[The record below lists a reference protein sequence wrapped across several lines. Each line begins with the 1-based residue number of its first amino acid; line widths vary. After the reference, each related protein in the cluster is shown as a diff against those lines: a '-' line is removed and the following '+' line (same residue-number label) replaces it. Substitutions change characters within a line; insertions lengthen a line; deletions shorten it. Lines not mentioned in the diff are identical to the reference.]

1 MQEQKH
7 SSELNIKWFAT
18 LNDGNK
24 IIESDNIVWSN
35 IANKVVELS
44 WISDSQTLI
53 SLPLGM
59 KRYMQGKTGSCS
71 LMGGKISIESRWI
84 GFYAPSGDKIITR
97 VDETTGK
104 VSIEVEKDDPISNDK
119 KL

>member
-7 SSELNIKWFAT
+7 SSELNIKWFAA

-84 GFYAPSGDKIITR
+84 GFETADGIQIKIRRMESNGVIN
-97 VDETTGK
+97 V
-104 VSIEVEKDDPISNDK
+104 EV
-119 KL
+119 

>member
-1 MQEQKH
+1 MVCH
-7 SSELNIKWFAT
+7 LN
-18 LNDGNK
+18 NGNK

-59 KRYMQGKTGSCS
+59 K
-71 LMGGKISIESRWI
+71 KI
-84 GFYAPSGDKIITR
+84 YAR
-97 VDETTGK
+97 
-104 VSIEVEKDDPISNDK
+104 K
-119 KL
+119 KLAVAV